1 MKDHALSKCHATGV
15 AETDHATAI
24 AAGQSLPR
32 KQVVQV
38 IPDQSAIASGMRKM
52 GEIKRK
58 GVKKLMDIA
67 FFIAVK
73 GRPFTDFKDH
83 IELEKLHGVTVK
95 FLLLS

>member
-1 MKDHALSKCHATGV
+1 MSFITGTTNYKASTLKDHALSKCHATGV

-32 KQVVQV
+32 KQK
-38 IPDQSAIASGMRKM
+38 MRKM
-52 GEIKRK
+52 GEIERK

-73 GRPFTDFKDH
+73 GRPFTNFKDH
-83 IELEKLHGVTVK
+83 IELEKCD
-95 FLLLS
+95 